1 VVIKSA
7 GINKWSAVLEAFIES
22 VTSNKVLLVI
32 IVLSVSLIIYSIIKR
47 LLKLV
52 IIVIIALVLYLFY
65 MNYTGQQ
72 PPGEVQKYYNEGVK
86 ELNKLQEKQEHI
98 NRINDSIKKLQ
109 E

>member
-1 VVIKSA
+1 
-7 GINKWSAVLEAFIES
+7 
-22 VTSNKVLLVI
+22 
-32 IVLSVSLIIYSIIKR
+32 
-47 LLKLV
+47 
-52 IIVIIALVLYLFY
+52 